1 MKKKKTS
8 SPTHDHGQHRQRAQ
22 KQQVAQVNDE
32 LGSHD
37 QNAQRQHDADPV
49 EQVTVLSPFPML
61 PGLAV
66 HGEQTSIII
75 PSSWPSPNPV
85 QDTRDR
91 RRKEL
96 LPENIVRHVMD
107 VYLVTFNSVL
117 VTVLSAVSSPNRGR
131 LAVNV
136 AECLDNAQS
145 ILNDTVSGDMTLQ
158 SVQIFLGLG
167 TLFMEARPGDVRAP
181 IIFVST
187 AMRLTQ
193 AMGMHRKDSYKNT
206 QSVEDMQRRR
216 VFWIA
221 YILDRDV
228 AARTRQGPMQHDADM
243 DLDLPLIEDE
253 VAMAVT
259 GNVADAG
266 ADNDYDD
273 ADDGACARGMTKLNL
288 FRARVQLAR
297 IQGRVYNCVFSV
309 RARHMDP
316 GEKARLAQGIR
327 LSIQQ
332 WKARLPTALGVDFLS
347 SQNDNHGSTDAAILP
362 AVMCYM
368 HSLTTMCLGQLCCV
382 NSMDFHWIEEVL
394 SYARGLGDCNA
405 TSSFTSPSSV
415 ITPPSPS
422 AEGWNVLVSQCHEFM
437 RAFLSIRSKHPT
449 SVNVQLCPFMSILLC
464 PSVNLFLNF
473 EDGNRLTDQRLMA
486 GAATVLGGVMEQT
499 Q

>member
-1 MKKKKTS
+1 
-8 SPTHDHGQHRQRAQ
+8 
-22 KQQVAQVNDE
+22 
-32 LGSHD
+32 
-37 QNAQRQHDADPV
+37 
-49 EQVTVLSPFPML
+49 
-61 PGLAV
+61 
-66 HGEQTSIII
+66 
-75 PSSWPSPNPV
+75 
-85 QDTRDR
+85 
-91 RRKEL
+91 
-96 LPENIVRHVMD
+96 
-107 VYLVTFNSVL
+107 
-117 VTVLSAVSSPNRGR
+117 
-131 LAVNV
+131 AVNV